1 MIHGHTRITLRNPFS
16 GHITKDVEFENTFQ
30 PAVLQN
36 FTFGLGEDLHGFPSY
51 DWTDL
56 VGGILL
62 FEDEID
68 LQNNNVYMP
77 SSNKM
82 IGNGAYGIS
91 NSSEP
96 NELGSYSSESSAG
109 PTAITQVYDFA
120 TNQANGTINCVC
132 LTSKMG
138 GEIGYGN
145 ASGRRTSI
153 DFGQGQTGEIKGGYN
168 IAIVN
173 NIEYTFTLSG
183 NTLTI
188 KKTKK
193 SITQGSVFRGFYT
206 TITKDLSN
214 IKPSGTTLDSGIS
227 VFALNNGKIRVYSPI
242 ESTIANGHEIYFFD
256 YNPSNDNVELGH
268 ITNNA
273 GKSIRGDVV
282 AMSFTPDE
290 YCVTY
295 DTERYMQI
303 FNVSTGVH
311 VLDYTTERLM
321 HADRYGNYDTPLS
334 DGLLLAPNS
343 GNGFIV
349 NYIRG
354 TVKPINIAGVGN
366 YSKFNKKYPSLDAL
380 SYTSSGSDPAMIK
393 NPLYLATINNIEEV
407 TKTSASTMKITYTL
421 TES

>member
-62 FEDEID
+62 FEDAIEGG
-68 LQNNNVYMP
+68 NNVYMP
-77 SSNKM
+77 SSNRM

-145 ASGRRTSI
+145 ASGRRTNI
-153 DFGQGQTGEIKGGYN
+153 PFIQGQTGGINGGIN

-206 TITKDLSN
+206 TTTKDLSN
-214 IKPSGTTLDSGIS
+214 IKPSGTTLNSGIS
-227 VFALNNGKIRVYSPI
+227 VFALNNGKIRIYAPI
-242 ESTIANGHEIYFFD
+242 ESTIASGHEVYYFD

-268 ITNNA
+268 FTNNA

-290 YCVTY
+290 YCATY
-295 DTERYMQI
+295 DSNGYLQI
-303 FNVSTGVH
+303 FNTSTGVH
-311 VLDYTTERLM
+311 ALDYTAESLM
-321 HADRYGNYDTPLS
+321 GDRNGNYDMPLS
-334 DGLLLAPNS
+334 DGLLLALNS

-349 NYIRG
+349 NYVRG
-354 TVKPINIAGVGN
+354 SVKPINITGVGN
-366 YSKFNKKYPSLDAL
+366 YSIFNKRYPSLDAL
-380 SYTSSGSDPAMIK
+380 SFTDGDQPILIK

-407 TKTSASTMKITYTL
+407 TKTSASTMKVTYTL